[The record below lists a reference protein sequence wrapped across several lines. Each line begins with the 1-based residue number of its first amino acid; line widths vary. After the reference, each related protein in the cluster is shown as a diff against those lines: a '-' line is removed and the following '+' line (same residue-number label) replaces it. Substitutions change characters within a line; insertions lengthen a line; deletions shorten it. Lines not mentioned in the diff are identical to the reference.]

1 MDYTFLLVI
10 AVILLFTKAMRIL
23 SRNIDMPQVVGSLL
37 AGLILGPSILGVI
50 PESDYIAQI
59 SEIGCIMLMFIAG
72 LETDLTE
79 IKKDG
84 LASVVI
90 AAIGVIIPLI
100 MGSGLYYLWF
110 GTADP
115 KDILKGIFI
124 GIVLTATSVSITV
137 EALKEMGKLKGKIGT
152 TILGAAVIDDILG
165 IINLSLITNANSHG
179 ADFDYFYMKIT
190 AFFIFLV
197 ILAFVIKKERDILEH
212 YNNTRTASVT
222 SLCFCFIL
230 AYISEVYFGITDIT
244 GAYFAGVLLC
254 NLRIKD
260 YVSQR
265 TNITAYMI
273 FAPIFF
279 ASIGIDT
286 NLRSLTPSLFIFALL
301 LLAVAVV
308 SKLLGCGFGA
318 KLMKYSNT
326 ESLTIGFGMISRGEV
341 SLIIA
346 QKGEEMGLID
356 VTLFPAI
363 IFVVIVTTLITPIL
377 LKTVITKTDKEKDSG
392 ENYNYNI

>member
-115 KDILKGIFI
+115 QDILKGIFI

-377 LKTVITKTDKEKDSG
+377 LKTVITKTGKEKDSG